1 MLVGQ
6 TVGPFLIEKEL
17 GSGAMGAV
25 FRARYTKAD
34 DKLPPVV
41 ALKVI
46 LFGLSGNESALA
58 RFRREAE
65 ILKQLRHTNIVRL
78 FATGKFRDTQFFAM
92 EYIDGESLDRRLST
106 FSRFPWEEV
115 VLLGKQL
122 CDALQHAHDKG
133 IIHRDLKPS
142 NLMVMKDNTL
152 KLTDFGIA
160 KDTDVTALT
169 GANNTIGTA
178 AYMSPEQCK
187 GVKELTGKSDLYSMG
202 IVFYELLTGKKPF
215 EADSPLDMFMAHVH
229 NDFIRPRFL
238 QPEIPV
244 WLDVLVCQMLEKEPA
259 KRPLDAAMVK
269 RSLEELEQK
278 EQEKRSAGV
287 DVANARVLD
296 KDKLLASGPLTEK
309 DKEAVRVIRASSRKK
324 KVKRKTIPVYRR
336 GWFVATASVFWSF
349 VVLGGLWSLT
359 RPDSPEKMLARIQAS
374 TTPETR
380 RKAIDDYMAS
390 YSSRTD
396 EIAQRVRDLDRE
408 EKVRIREVALLKRHG
423 RTNLRDNAEDGENKA
438 AYQTTMNAIGY
449 ENDGDLVSAKRGWQ
463 ELSEKYA
470 KEPAIE
476 EAMWGWHADRR
487 LAYLDKLQQD
497 DRGLVKLIRAD
508 QMDDRDPGSSD
519 ELSRRTLEAT
529 RTEMF
534 GDFTLARD
542 RWKKIRDDLVGKYED
557 RQTLILAA
565 RHYRDLM
572 SSTDF
577 KDEERVG
584 KIGGEL
590 TAIAEGF
597 KKADE
602 ESDPIAQRVEYRTLR
617 NRARLVRDVYRTGT
631 TEMGKLADRAEKLV
645 RDHPRKE

>member
-25 FRARYTKAD
+25 FRARYQQAD
-34 DKLPPVV
+34 EKLPPVV

-92 EYIDGESLDRRLST
+92 EYIDGESLDRRLHT

-115 VLLGKQL
+115 VVLGKQL
-122 CDALQHAHDKG
+122 CDALQHAHEKG

-142 NLMVMKDNTL
+142 NLMVMKNNTL

-215 EADSPLDMFMAHVH
+215 EAESPLDMFMAHVH

-244 WLDVLVCQMLEKEPA
+244 WLDVLVCQMMEKEPN

-296 KDKLLASGPLTEK
+296 KDKLLASGPLSEQ

-324 KVKRKTIPVYRR
+324 KVKKKVTPIYRKT
-336 GWFVATASVFWSF
+336 WFVAVVSAFWVF
-349 VVLGGLWSLT
+349 VVLGGIWFLT
-359 RPDSPEKMLARIQAS
+359 RPDSPEKMLARIEAAS
-374 TTPETR
+374 TPEAR
-380 RKAIDDYMAS
+380 RKFIDDYTSS
-390 YSSRTD
+390 YPNRSDDFSK
-396 EIAQRVRDLDRE
+396 RVKDLDRE
-408 EKVRIREVALLKRHG
+408 EKVKLRELVLLKRHG
-423 RTNLRDNAEDGENKA
+423 RTNLRDNPDDGENKA
-438 AYQTTMNAIGY
+438 AYQTTMSAIGY
-449 ENDGDLVSAKRGWQ
+449 ENDGNLVSARQNWA
-463 ELSEKYA
+463 ELSEKYSKDA
-470 KEPAIE
+470 VPEQ
-476 EAMWGWHADRR
+476 AMWGWHADRR
-487 LAYLDKLQQD
+487 IARLEKLRQD
-497 DRGLVKLIRAD
+497 DAGLAKMIETDRI
-508 QMDDRDPGSSD
+508 DDRDSSVSD
-519 ELSRRTLEAT
+519 ELSKRTLEAT
-529 RTEMF
+529 RTEML
-534 GDFTLARD
+534 GDLTLARD
-542 RWKKIRDDLVGKYED
+542 RWKKLRDDLGGKHED
-557 RQTLILAA
+557 RQTMLLAA
-565 RHYRDLM
+565 RHFRDLAAA
-572 SSTDF
+572 SEF
-577 KDEERVG
+577 KENERANKIDEE
-584 KIGGEL
+584 L
-590 TAIAEGF
+590 LAIAEGF
-597 KKADE
+597 KRAAE
-602 ESDPIAQRVEYRTLR
+602 ETDPVAQRVERRDLR
-617 NRARLVRDVYRTGT
+617 NRARAVRDVYRTGT
-631 TEMGKLADRAEKLV
+631 TEMARLAERADKLL
-645 RDHPRKE
+645 RDHPKKE